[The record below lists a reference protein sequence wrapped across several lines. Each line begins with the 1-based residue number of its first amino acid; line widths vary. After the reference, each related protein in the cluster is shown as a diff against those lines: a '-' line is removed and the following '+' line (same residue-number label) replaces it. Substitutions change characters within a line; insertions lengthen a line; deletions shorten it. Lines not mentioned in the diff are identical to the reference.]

1 MRGTFT
7 LGKAIS
13 CNRGSMPKMPAR
25 LFNSVREA
33 ALAAGGELWRGAL
46 ERTGQT
52 RGELSRR
59 AALARQPA
67 PAGVVGPPLRFLL
80 GELGAV
86 LPSRLSQPPRKANVP
101 AAQHPRTVMLLPGF
115 GAHPARMRRMLRALQ
130 AAGHDANEWG
140 LGFNLGPTP
149 ANFSFLMSRVSELYR
164 STGCPVALVGW
175 SLGGLFAREIAKQRP
190 EAVCGVITMGTPFSG
205 DRRAN
210 NAWRAYQAITGHEVD
225 APPIPGDFSAKP
237 PCPTIALW
245 SPRDGIVAPRSACGR
260 PGERDRAVALRCSH
274 LGFAGHPTVIAE
286 VLRQL
291 DLLD

>member
-1 MRGTFT
+1 MERVM
-7 LGKAIS
+7 LQV
-13 CNRGSMPKMPAR
+13 PAR

-33 ALAAGGELWRGAL
+33 AMAVGGELWRGARQ
-46 ERTGQT
+46 RTGQT
-52 RGELSRR
+52 RDELARR

-67 PAGVVGPPLRFLL
+67 PDGVVGPPLRFLL
-80 GELGAV
+80 GELGMI
-86 LPSRLSQPPRKANVP
+86 LPSRLTTPPVPKPTP
-101 AAQHPRTVMLLPGF
+101 AAQRPRPVMLLPGF
-115 GAHPARMRRMLRALQ
+115 GAHPMRMRRMLRALQ
-130 AAGHDANEWG
+130 EAGHDAHEWG

-149 ANFSFLMSRVSELYR
+149 ANFGFLMSRVGELAR
-164 STGCPVALVGW
+164 SAGEPVALVGW

-190 EAVCGVITMGTPFSG
+190 DCVAGVITMGTPFSG

-260 PGERDRAVALRCSH
+260 KGERDRAIALRCSH
-274 LGFAGHPTVIAE
+274 LGFANHPTVIAE

-291 DLLD
+291 DLL